1 MSANGPLPM
10 VAEAITS
17 KVGIGEVAIARY
29 GSTGSE
35 YWARVLRVYQI
46 GGNGGAFFCDVEWLR
61 PVAGQ
66 PSTGLYACHDG
77 RDETRGRVRL
87 RLPEDLRTP
96 SLDDLTFGSVP
107 AGAVIA
113 RPLSNILD
121 FERDCFA
128 EVPEDSQLGLD
139 RAASAEIPEEESI
152 RGQSPVS
159 PHASGKAT
167 PGAHLASCNELP
179 LRRSHQGEQQ
189 LFCGMYPSLQ
199 APSSIFIETGVA
211 GVPHGDPFA
220 KCRSMS
226 DMPDTKVLSL
236 PELPPVPRNV
246 KTFRAGPGRSVPTG
260 ERAQPRPPSGFMSFI
275 LTTLQL
281 ESTCCA
287 SPADHVAH
295 KAVVVL

>member
-1 MSANGPLPM
+1 M
-10 VAEAITS
+10 VAEAITL
-17 KVGIGEVAIARY
+17 KVGVGEVAIARY
-29 GSTGSE
+29 GNTGSE

-46 GGNGGAFFCDVEWLR
+46 GGNGGTFFCDVEWLR

-87 RLPEDLRTP
+87 KIPEDLRTP
-96 SLDDLTFGSVP
+96 VPDDLTFGSVP
-107 AGAVIA
+107 AGARIT
-113 RPLSNILD
+113 RPLDNILEL
-121 FERDCFA
+121 ERGF
-128 EVPEDSQLGLD
+128 
-139 RAASAEIPEEESI
+139 SAEIPEEESI
-152 RGQSPVS
+152 RGVSPVS
-159 PHASGKAT
+159 PHASAKAT

-179 LRRSHQGEQQ
+179 FRRHQGEQQ

-199 APSSIFIETGVA
+199 QASSPLIIETGTA
-211 GVPHGDPFA
+211 GHGQQGDLFA
-220 KCRSMS
+220 TKCTSMS

-246 KTFRAGPGRSVPTG
+246 KTFRPGPGRPVTHG
-260 ERAQPRPPSGFMSFI
+260 ERVQPRPPSGFMSFI
-275 LTTLQL
+275 LYTLQL

-287 SPADHVAH
+287 SPTDHVTH

>member
-1 MSANGPLPM
+1 MSAHGPLPM

-46 GGNGGAFFCDVEWLR
+46 GGNSGAYFCDVEWLR

-66 PSTGLYACHDG
+66 PSTGLYACHDN

-96 SLDDLTFGSVP
+96 SLDDLNFGSVP

-113 RPLSNILD
+113 RHVNNILD

-128 EVPEDSQLGLD
+128 EVPEDPPQVD
-139 RAASAEIPEEESI
+139 RALSVEIPSEESI
-152 RGQSPVS
+152 RGQSLIS
-159 PHASGKAT
+159 PHASGRAT

-179 LRRSHQGEQQ
+179 SRRAHQGAQA

-199 APSSIFIETGVA
+199 APSSIFIETGAADVN
-211 GVPHGDPFA
+211 HGDPFA
-220 KCRSMS
+220 KCRSVS
-226 DMPDTKVLSL
+226 EMPDTKVLSL

-246 KTFRAGPGRSVPTG
+246 KSFRTGPGRTVPTG
-260 ERAQPRPPSGFMSFI
+260 ERVQPRPPSGFMSFI
-275 LTTLQL
+275 LTALQL